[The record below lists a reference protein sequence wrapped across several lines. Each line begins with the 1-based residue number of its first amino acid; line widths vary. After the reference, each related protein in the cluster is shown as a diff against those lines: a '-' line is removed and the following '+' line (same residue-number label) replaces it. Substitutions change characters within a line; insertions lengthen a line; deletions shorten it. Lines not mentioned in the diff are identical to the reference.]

1 MHFLREVINQEKKM
15 NRNFHSMGFGGIKVV
30 PFIFIIKM
38 WGVLVREG
46 GQAMDGNFFHLIF
59 SEIDGFRNQ

>member
-1 MHFLREVINQEKKM
+1 
-15 NRNFHSMGFGGIKVV
+15 MGFAGVEAV